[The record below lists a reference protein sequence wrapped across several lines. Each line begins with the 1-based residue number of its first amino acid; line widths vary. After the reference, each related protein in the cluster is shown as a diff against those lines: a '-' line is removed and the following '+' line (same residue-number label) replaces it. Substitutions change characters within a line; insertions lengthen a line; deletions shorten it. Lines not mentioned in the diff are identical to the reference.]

1 MAKIEKT
8 RNDIKYIFAPF
19 TQEAI
24 KLDNI
29 KIANSIALGVLSKIL
44 GNLTMENVKKAYEKI
59 LKDKKELIQKNLDA
73 YLLGYNYIQE
83 KEYA

>member
-1 MAKIEKT
+1 MI
-8 RNDIKYIFAPF
+8 DINLIRTNKELVKENIKK
-19 TQEAI
+19 